1 MRQLMSSTVT
11 QPTKCAWQ
19 FAIITLPNQQYL
31 RENFC
36 DMQAQYGLMMMPI
49 DTNYELIFAYLTF

>member
-1 MRQLMSSTVT
+1 MSSTVT